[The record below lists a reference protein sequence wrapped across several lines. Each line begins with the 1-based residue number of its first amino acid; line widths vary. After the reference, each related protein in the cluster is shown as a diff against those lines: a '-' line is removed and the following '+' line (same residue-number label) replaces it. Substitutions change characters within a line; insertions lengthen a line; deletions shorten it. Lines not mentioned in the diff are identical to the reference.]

1 MRTKSKKKLEIIK
14 TAEKRFVRHGLK
26 KTTLDEVARD
36 LRMSR
41 STLYHY
47 FDSKEDLYYQ
57 TLDNQFS
64 EYIAEVKA
72 IFGEENI
79 QPDQIIRKYFA
90 LRKSFSQSY
99 RLLAQLMIFTLDDK
113 TTQQENDLLAKYH
126 KAEIKIIEDFM
137 KTLFSG
143 AGNDEIKRKT
153 DNFAFLLYS
162 STILAGFLSKINV
175 DIPDENN
182 IRFLLSQI

>member
-1 MRTKSKKKLEIIK
+1 
-14 TAEKRFVRHGLK
+14 
-26 KTTLDEVARD
+26 
-36 LRMSR
+36 
-41 STLYHY
+41 
-47 FDSKEDLYYQ
+47 
-57 TLDNQFS
+57 
-64 EYIAEVKA
+64 
-72 IFGEENI
+72 
-79 QPDQIIRKYFA
+79 
-90 LRKSFSQSY
+90 
-99 RLLAQLMIFTLDDK
+99 MIFTLDDK